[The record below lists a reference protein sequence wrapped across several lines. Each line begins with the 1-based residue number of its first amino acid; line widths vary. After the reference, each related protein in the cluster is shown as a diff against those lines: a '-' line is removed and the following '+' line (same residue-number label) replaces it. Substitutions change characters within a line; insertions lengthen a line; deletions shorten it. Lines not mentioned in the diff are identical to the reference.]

1 MAPWNS
7 TACLLRS
14 GVVAAYAGHAGA
26 VVAGMGIVYQGPGIG
41 FLLALAA
48 WGYLVYL
55 QVRVALD
62 AELFASLGRGAAV
75 EEMDQFLV
83 TAGLVGSV
91 KTRTDLDRCL
101 GAVRLWRRLLVALVV
116 ELVAVGAGLALGYR

>member
-1 MAPWNS
+1 M
-7 TACLLRS
+7 
-14 GVVAAYAGHAGA
+14 
-26 VVAGMGIVYQGPGIG
+26 VAGMGILYQGPGIG
-41 FLLALAA
+41 FLLALGA

-62 AELFASLGRGAAV
+62 AALFESLGRGAAV
-75 EEMDQFLV
+75 EEIDQFLV
-83 TAGLVGSV
+83 TAGLVGKV